1 MLLPLN
7 VLDLARLIKFLGN
20 NAVALDSSKSIRRYH
35 FHGDQILILLRVC
48 RFQI

>member
-20 NAVALDSSKSIRRYH
+20 IAVTLDSSKSIRRYH
-35 FHGDQILILLRVC
+35 FHGNQILVLLSIC
-48 RFQI
+48 RFRI